1 MCLILTNFMGG
12 LMYGYAQGSV
22 GAALGSAISGLF
34 PSSATP
40 TNNSTSMNQQ
50 VFATSPLGSQSDH
63 SNRLDLKHMMSSLVL
78 EHLLWSPM
86 TQAAGTVSAT
96 TANFDLGNS
105 LLQGLYASSIFIGG
119 LIGAIFVILV
129 GNYLGRKLC
138 MILCCVVFSIGCI
151 GASASN
157 SYASLIVFRCIMG
170 FGAAISTSV
179 CSVYM
184 AELMPFSKYQGVL
197 GAMYN
202 MGIASGSALGYAF
215 GAIFLFTTE
224 QWRAIHSLGN
234 ICSILLL
241 TLVLII
247 PESPMFVESS
257 DQSEIKASCESSG
270 TSSIDNGVLKKER
283 ETLPESQA
291 RNHSPTS
298 TTTASSTTTT
308 STAASSLESNMTSK
322 SCMSFM
328 AALRRLFCSKVVI
341 ALFISSFYC
350 FAIEWT
356 GIQSATLFIPA
367 LLESAGVKDALTQ
380 QLVAFGVFI
389 WEVLTIIPFIFLV
402 DRFGRKTIL
411 IFGFTVSVLTNL
423 AEGFIFQFVPD
434 GSTEKIVLALVFI
447 ALYLIGFNIGI
458 GSLTF
463 ILDHEVFNGEHERV
477 VVLGTSMAT
486 MVLWIF
492 SIILALFFIPVIHL
506 TSQAVPWFVFSGI
519 SFIGLL
525 ITIFLLQETSPY
537 VLAKRKHTQ
546 DEATTSTTSL
556 SPQKSETTSETKS
569 SMEMNDVRVVTV
581 VVAATIPTV
590 EQYQAVVLQCKP
602 NAADDRSALPT
613 QFPKQ

>member
-1 MCLILTNFMGG
+1 M
-12 LMYGYAQGSV
+12 
-22 GAALGSAISGLF
+22 
-34 PSSATP
+34 
-40 TNNSTSMNQQ
+40 
-50 VFATSPLGSQSDH
+50 
-63 SNRLDLKHMMSSLVL
+63 
-78 EHLLWSPM
+78 
-86 TQAAGTVSAT
+86 
-96 TANFDLGNS
+96 
-105 LLQGLYASSIFIGG
+105 
-119 LIGAIFVILV
+119 
-129 GNYLGRKLC
+129 
-138 MILCCVVFSIGCI
+138 
-151 GASASN
+151 
-157 SYASLIVFRCIMG
+157 
-170 FGAAISTSV
+170 
-179 CSVYM
+179 
-184 AELMPFSKYQGVL
+184 
-197 GAMYN
+197 
-202 MGIASGSALGYAF
+202 
-215 GAIFLFTTE
+215 
-224 QWRAIHSLGN
+224 
-234 ICSILLL
+234 
-241 TLVLII
+241 
-247 PESPMFVESS
+247 
-257 DQSEIKASCESSG
+257 
-270 TSSIDNGVLKKER
+270 KK
-283 ETLPESQA
+283 
-291 RNHSPTS
+291 
-298 TTTASSTTTT
+298 
-308 STAASSLESNMTSK
+308 
-322 SCMSFM
+322 
-328 AALRRLFCSKVVI
+328 
-341 ALFISSFYC
+341 
-350 FAIEWT
+350 
-356 GIQSATLFIPA
+356 
-367 LLESAGVKDALTQ
+367 
-380 QLVAFGVFI
+380 
-389 WEVLTIIPFIFLV
+389 
-402 DRFGRKTIL
+402 
-411 IFGFTVSVLTNL
+411 FTVSVLTNL